1 MFLVRF
7 EVNYEGKYQSNF
19 KKKFISQADTKSGRN
34 AILLHC
40 MDMPINIGKVKK
52 GKQHLL
58 LKYIAR
64 NV

>member
-1 MFLVRF
+1 MKVSTSLIL
-7 EVNYEGKYQSNF
+7 

-52 GKQHLL
+52 REATFAIEI
-58 LKYIAR
+58 YC
-64 NV
+64 